1 MLSNGKANTF
11 SALSALLSVAILL
24 IVAPATSLAT
34 DVSLAWDPSPDPDLA
49 GYRIYYQANSVAV
62 PFQGT
67 GAFEGNAPVDGRN
80 STTATIS
87 GLDPANSYYFA
98 VTAYNS
104 SGAESVYSNIVSVP
118 ETLPPTVSIT
128 SPANND
134 AVSGTV
140 SVTASATD
148 NAGIARVQFLVNGV
162 PVFETAKAPYSFAWN
177 VASLAKGSY
186 DLAARAVD
194 ISGNEAVSKAVTVS
208 VPGDVISPTVSLV
221 TPSPATAVGG
231 TVSISA
237 SAKDDV
243 GVARLELYLDGTS
256 VYSGAQNSVSF
267 DFNSTLAANGS
278 HIVSARAYD
287 AAGNIGSASA
297 TFSVYNAVK
306 LTDPTPPATVSAPLT
321 IADAQL
327 ALQIASSQVV
337 PGSEELL
344 RLDLAPYVNGTSQP
358 NGRIDTGDIVVILSL
373 LTGKI

>member
-1 MLSNGKANTF
+1 MLSNGKASTF

-34 DVSLAWDPSPDPDLA
+34 SVSLAWDPSPDPDLA
-49 GYRIYYQANSVAV
+49 GYRIYYQANSGAV

-67 GAFEGNAPVDGRN
+67 GAVEGNAPVDGRN

-118 ETLPPTVSIT
+118 ETLPPTVNIT
-128 SPANND
+128 SPADND

-140 SVTASATD
+140 TVTASATD

-162 PVFETAKAPYSFAWN
+162 PVFETAKAPYSFTWD
-177 VASLAKGSY
+177 VASLAKGIY
-186 DLAARAVD
+186 ELTVRAVD
-194 ISGNEAVSKAVTVS
+194 VSGNEALSKAVTVS
-208 VPGDVISPTVSLV
+208 V
-221 TPSPATAVGG
+221 
-231 TVSISA
+231 
-237 SAKDDV
+237 
-243 GVARLELYLDGTS
+243 
-256 VYSGAQNSVSF
+256 
-267 DFNSTLAANGS
+267 
-278 HIVSARAYD
+278 
-287 AAGNIGSASA
+287 
-297 TFSVYNAVK
+297 YNAAQASV
-306 LTDPTPPATVSAPLT
+306 PTPPATVSAPLT

-327 ALQIASSQVV
+327 ALQIATSQVA

-344 RLDLAPYVNGTSQP
+344 RLDLAPYVNGVSQP

-373 LTGKI
+373 LTGRI

>member
-1 MLSNGKANTF
+1 MLLNGKANTF

-24 IVAPATSLAT
+24 IVAPATALAT

-49 GYRIYYQANSVAV
+49 GYRIYYQANSGAL

-67 GAFEGNAPVDGRN
+67 GAIEGNAPVDGRN
-80 STTATIS
+80 STTAKIS

-128 SPANND
+128 SPVNND

-140 SVTASATD
+140 TVTASATD

-194 ISGNEAVSKAVTVS
+194 VSGNEAVSKAVTVS

-221 TPSPATAVGG
+221 TPSPANAVCG
-231 TVSISA
+231 TVSVSA

-256 VYSGAQNSVSF
+256 VYSGAQSSVSF

-327 ALQIASSQVV
+327 ALQIASNQVT

-344 RLDLAPYVNGTSQP
+344 RLDLAPYVNGVSQP

-373 LTGKI
+373 LTGRI